1 MYISIISSEIYV
13 AGKGVWESS
22 NSGGVIW
29 GGESVTSSE
38 PVSSKEW
45 SSSS

>member
-1 MYISIISSEIYV
+1 MYISIISSEIYE

-29 GGESVTSSE
+29 GWQGVTISE

>member
-38 PVSSKEW
+38 PVSSKE
-45 SSSS
+45 